1 MVRGEATSEFI
12 NFVGKK
18 KILKESDRMYLVIY
32 SEFPER
38 NSLRVPEN
46 KYCSLRV
53 LRGGDIEAQSQT
65 QLRVI
70 RSVDVGM

>member
-1 MVRGEATSEFI
+1 
-12 NFVGKK
+12 
-18 KILKESDRMYLVIY
+18 MYLVIY

-70 RSVDVGM
+70 RPVDVGM